1 MPPLIGE
8 AVLNAATLVDSLV
21 ADVID
26 GLRESLHPDFGVR
39 SYRVYRVIRTWTG
52 QRPGDGQLTQE
63 ALELR
68 PQPRVQVW
76 SGLRMELATCG
87 VEEMG
92 EIVLTEVSLT
102 YTERQLTGGG
112 LLGMNQE
119 LYIGLAEA
127 HGQAQRRRL
136 FSYTR
141 PPFVDR
147 EKNMGWQLWLQRA
160 QGDPGAAWEP

>member
-1 MPPLIGE
+1 MTVLVGD
-8 AVLNAATLVDSLV
+8 AVLSPTTLVDSLV
-21 ADVID
+21 VDVID

-39 SYRVYRVIRTWTG
+39 AYRVYRVIRTWTG
-52 QRPGDGQLTQE
+52 QRPGEGIMTQE

-68 PQPRVQVW
+68 PQPRIQVW
-76 SGLRMELATCG
+76 NGLRMELAACG

-92 EIVLTEVSLT
+92 EIVMTEVSLT

-112 LLGMNQE
+112 LLGKNQE
-119 LYIGLAEA
+119 LFLGVAEA

-147 EKNMGWQLWLQRA
+147 EKNMGWQLWVQRS